1 MPKLFRQ
8 TISCDGTE
16 SQIFMVLLMDHN
28 EWCSM
33 LTHLLD
39 EHQIYEL
46 THVTVIYS
54 GKTLAC
60 FVLFTECV
68 LVGSVW

>member
-1 MPKLFRQ
+1 
-8 TISCDGTE
+8 
-16 SQIFMVLLMDHN
+16 MVLLMDHN